1 MGLPVDAVKHA
12 VKRDGK
18 DDSVMDLD
26 PEKSL
31 KSQLKSKNDDDEE
44 EEDTGPPLKEDP
56 EYVKYFK
63 MLKMGL
69 PVDAVKHAVKRD
81 GKDDSVMDLDP
92 EKSLKSQL
100 KSKNGNDEEEED
112 TGPPLEEDPEYV
124 KYFKMLKMGLPVD
137 AVKHSITKDGK
148 DPSIM
153 DLDPEKS
160 LKSQLKS

>member
-112 TGPPLEEDPEYV
+112 TGPPLKEDPEYV

-137 AVKHSITKDGK
+137 AVKHS
-148 DPSIM
+148 
-153 DLDPEKS
+153 
-160 LKSQLKS
+160 